1 MIRAALMKWQQGR
14 LTREEV
20 KEVPP
25 VPWYFS
31 FIQDLFTVLWM
42 KNLLWKKKKKNKPLL
57 HQLNTSSCETFQ
69 IKKLHTLVPSFKSHA
84 FAIMWALHKPELL
97 ADLSSAPTATSR
109 ENPTCISLAQ
119 HHPFSSGS
127 STEIAAV
134 MCAKTDS
141 FHVK

>member
-1 MIRAALMKWQQGR
+1 MAAREADERRGKGSTSCASVFLIYPGLVYSLMN
-14 LTREEV
+14 EEFAL
-20 KEVPP
+20 E
-25 VPWYFS
+25 
-31 FIQDLFTVLWM
+31 
-42 KNLLWKKKKKNKPLL
+42 KKKKTKPLL

>member
-1 MIRAALMKWQQGR
+1 MAAREADERRGKGSTSCALVFLIYPGLVYSLMN
-14 LTREEV
+14 EEFAL
-20 KEVPP
+20 E
-25 VPWYFS
+25 
-31 FIQDLFTVLWM
+31 
-42 KNLLWKKKKKNKPLL
+42 KKKKTKPLL

>member
-1 MIRAALMKWQQGR
+1 MAGREAEERRGKGSVSCASVFLIYPGLVYSLMNEEFAL
-14 LTREEV
+14 
-20 KEVPP
+20 
-25 VPWYFS
+25 
-31 FIQDLFTVLWM
+31 
-42 KNLLWKKKKKNKPLL
+42 KKKNKPLL

-69 IKKLHTLVPSFKSHA
+69 IKKLYTLVPSFKSHA

-97 ADLSSAPTATSR
+97 ADLSSAPMATTR

-127 STEIAAV
+127 STEITAV
-134 MCAKTDS
+134 ICAKTDS